1 MTDSSKYYSLQDH
14 LLVAVDCIILG
25 FQNNEIR
32 LLVHNRNMEPA
43 LGRLSLMGGF
53 VQKEE
58 SLNDAAIRVLTS
70 LTGLDNIFMEQVGTY
85 GEINRDPGERVI
97 SCVYYALIDISS
109 HDQSLL
115 EKHNAYWVNISRSNE
130 LIFDHAQMV
139 DDAIN
144 ILRSKAAIQPI
155 GFNLLPERF
164 TLTQLQALYEAIYS
178 QQLDKRNFRKK
189 MLSMDFLEKLD
200 EIDKSGSKK
209 GAYFY
214 KFKDDRSL
222 LTNPD
227 YTKYL

>member
-1 MTDSSKYYSLQDH
+1 MTNSSKYYSLQDH